1 MAKFFDFNDI
11 PRNQYRVILADPDWE
26 FKTYSEK
33 GKTKS
38 PDRHY
43 LSPTSAVDS
52 IANQPVRDFIHP
64 DGAVL
69 FLWVT
74 WPHIFSA
81 KQVIEAW
88 GFEYSG
94 LAWEWDKYN
103 PETGKRAFGGGYI
116 TRKNLEPC
124 LVATTKGFQT
134 IASLKNRSTRDL
146 IRSPR
151 REHSRKPDEQ
161 YNLIEGLFDGP
172 YLELYARQEWP
183 GWDAMGNEVDTFRAS
198 KEVITHDNNTT

>member
-1 MAKFFDFNDI
+1 MTKYINFEDV
-11 PRNQYRVILADPDWE
+11 PKHQHRVILADPDWE
-26 FKTYSEK
+26 FKTFSEK
-33 GKTKS
+33 GKGKS

-43 LSPTSAVDS
+43 LDGKTSPVDT
-52 IANQPVRDFIHP
+52 IASQPIKDLIHP
-64 DGAVL
+64 EGAVL
-69 FLWVT
+69 FMWVT

-81 KQVIEAW
+81 TQVLDAW
-88 GFEYSG
+88 GFQYSG
-94 LAWEWDKYN
+94 LAWEWDKFN

-124 LVATTKGFQT
+124 IVARTPNFKVKEHRKSQ
-134 IASLKNRSTRDL
+134 SVRDL

-161 YNLIEGLFDGP
+161 YRWIEELFDGP

-183 GWDAMGNEVDTFRAS
+183 GWDAAGWEVDKFQVTEEAY
-198 KEVITHDNNTT
+198 KKAYQD